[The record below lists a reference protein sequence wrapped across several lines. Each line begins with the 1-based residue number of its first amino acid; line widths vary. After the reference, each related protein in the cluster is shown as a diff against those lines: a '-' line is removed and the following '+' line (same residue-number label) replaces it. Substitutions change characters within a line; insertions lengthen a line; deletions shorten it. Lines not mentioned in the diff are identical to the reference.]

1 MPQIEI
7 TEIIEQIKQEIEV
20 DASGKAKASVRAT
33 ARLGGIDDESI
44 RKALKSSADPAPS
57 KLAQELM
64 LQGINIDSWRSNG
77 IPNEGVYLIVEYYAF
92 EAGRYCTQ
100 KARQAI
106 AHFNKHKT
114 FDGFV
119 YSDFSPKKYSP
130 EKKVQAS
137 LVKRIGKLA
146 NPVIE
151 VNTPVGKIDI
161 LTDHEIIEVKNILAW
176 KSAVGQILI
185 YGHYYTNHQ
194 KRIHLFGQCCSN
206 TKQLIRFHCDEFN
219 IQVTWQ

>member
-1 MPQIEI
+1 MSQIEI
-7 TEIIEQIKQEIEV
+7 AQIIEQIKQEISV
-20 DASGKAKASVRAT
+20 DADGQAKASVRAT
-33 ARLGGIDDESI
+33 ARLAGVDDESI
-44 RKALKSSADPAPS
+44 RKALESANLKPS
-57 KLAQELM
+57 KLAQKIK
-64 LQGINIDSWRSNG
+64 LQRINIDSWRSNG

-119 YSDFSPKKYSP
+119 YLAFSPKKYSP

-151 VNTPVGKIDI
+151 VNTPAGKIDI
-161 LTDHEIIEVKNILAW
+161 LTDHEIIEVKNVLGW

-185 YGHYYTNHQ
+185 YSHYYPNHQ
-194 KRIHLFGQCCSN
+194 KIIHLFGQCCSN
-206 TKQLIRFHCDEFN
+206 TKQLIKFHCGEFN